1 MNMLWK
7 ELVTYAGLMNCQ
19 QYLNDET
26 FFFFY
31 NKLTEERLVE

>member
-1 MNMLWK
+1 MLWK

-26 FFFFY
+26 FFFY